1 MRLIQYRLTTPPL
14 TLSGIPPPGFA
25 QGANLSSSELD
36 MKKTIILC
44 TLVAIVASST
54 GYLTCLKV
62 NRDSSQFK
70 TQLIEAQQTALELAN
85 RVMDNNDLWDTD
97 GGDTMSDYLDAY
109 CVVDSLLE
117 SR

>member
-1 MRLIQYRLTTPPL
+1 
-14 TLSGIPPPGFA
+14 
-25 QGANLSSSELD
+25 

-62 NRDSSQFK
+62 TRESSQFK
-70 TQLIEAQQTALELAN
+70 TQLIEAQHTALELAN
-85 RVMDNNDLWDTD
+85 KVMDNNDLWDTD
-97 GGDTMSDYLDAY
+97 GGDTMANYLDAY

>member
-1 MRLIQYRLTTPPL
+1 MRLIQYKLTTPLL

-36 MKKTIILC
+36 MKKTTILC

-97 GGDTMSDYLDAY
+97 GGDTMADYLDAC